1 MGMTMTQKIIAAH
14 ASLPEVHA
22 GQLVTAKVDMV
33 LSNDITGPVAVRE
46 MKKVGMETV
55 FDNTKIAMIPDHFSP
70 AKDIK
75 SAEQCKAIR
84 DFAKEHQIKHY
95 YEVGKMGVEHCLLPE
110 QGIVG
115 AGQLIIGADS
125 HTCTYGAV
133 GAFSTGMGSTDIAA
147 AMISG
152 ETWLKVPEAIK
163 VTVTGTPTNKYVCG
177 KDVILYLIG
186 LIGVDGALYQ
196 SLEFTGDGLAHL
208 SMDSRLTISNM
219 AVECGAKN
227 GIFPVDDI
235 CKEYLAGRFDGE
247 IQVYEADPD
256 AEYSREVTIDLAALK
271 PQVAFPHL
279 PSNTHTVDEIEKI
292 AIDQV
297 VIGSCTN
304 GRLEDMRTAGEIL
317 KGKKVAPYLRLIVI
331 PGTPAVYEACMK
343 EGITQTILDAGG
355 VVSTPT
361 CGPCLGGYMGILAKG
376 ERALS
381 TTNRNF
387 VGRMGD
393 PESEVYLCNPAVAA
407 ASAITGYI
415 TNPEEV

>member
-1 MGMTMTQKIIAAH
+1 M
-14 ASLPEVHA
+14 
-22 GQLVTAKVDMV
+22 
-33 LSNDITGPVAVRE
+33 
-46 MKKVGMETV
+46 
-55 FDNTKIAMIPDHFSP
+55 
-70 AKDIK
+70 
-75 SAEQCKAIR
+75 
-84 DFAKEHQIKHY
+84 
-95 YEVGKMGVEHCLLPE
+95 
-110 QGIVG
+110 
-115 AGQLIIGADS
+115 
-125 HTCTYGAV
+125 
-133 GAFSTGMGSTDIAA
+133 
-147 AMISG
+147 
-152 ETWLKVPEAIK
+152 AIK
-163 VTVTGTPTNKYVCG
+163 VGINGFGRIGRLAYRAMVKDPEIQVVAVNDLGDIPTMAHLLKYDSVHGRAFDTVEVTEDGFVADGHAVKVLCERDPENLPWG
-177 KDVILYLIG
+177 EL
-186 LIGVDGALYQ
+186 GVDVV
-196 SLEFTGDGLAHL
+196 LECTGKFRSAPELRKH
-208 SMDSRLTISNM
+208 I
-219 AVECGAKN
+219 ECGAKN

-235 CKEYLAGRFDGE
+235 CRQYLAERFDGE
-247 IQVYEADPD
+247 VVAYEADAD
-256 AEYSREVTIDLAALK
+256 AEYSREITIDLAALR

-279 PSNTHTVDEIEKI
+279 PSNTHAVDEIDKI

-304 GRLEDMRTAGEIL
+304 GRLEDMRVAGEIL

-331 PGTPAVYEACMK
+331 PGTQDVYEACMK

-407 ASAITGYI
+407 ASAVTGYI